1 MLCGKGRPRIS
12 WKLFGASSWLLGC
25 CVLGL
30 SACGPPWWRKGRPR
44 TVHRSYAEVE
54 LLSRMAELLMPGEAI
69 GELFR
74 DFPVEPSDAWGVRW
88 LCPDVAAFGVLKD
101 EDAALFIEYDGYH
114 GHYDARGQEG
124 DERKTNALLDYAPP
138 GSCVLRIGH
147 AAREL
152 RRTKNSK
159 EVVVD
164 TWSAGQ
170 GRTLMHVVRQV
181 AQALLDNWGQVL
193 RKDVRQHLCNFVE
206 TEPSPDLHQA
216 SKFASEAVL
225 TSDIETKK
233 RKVIAFLKKEL
244 KYSKKGIQA
253 LASKFPRIWGMSVEG
268 TMKPKMTW
276 LEGVGLSRQQVAKV
290 VAGFPGV
297 LGYSIDGNLK
307 PTVAWLEDVGLSRQ
321 QVAKVVAGFPQ
332 VLSCSIDGNLKPTVA
347 WLEDAGLSRQQVA
360 KVVAG
365 KPQVLGYSIDGNL
378 KPTVA
383 WLEDVGLSR
392 KQVAKVVAGFPAVL
406 GCSIEGNLKPTV
418 AWLENFGLSRKQVAK
433 VVAGFPQVLGCSIY
447 GNLKPTVAWLED
459 VGLSRQQVA
468 KVVAG
473 KPQVLGCSIEG
484 NLKPTVA
491 WLEDVG
497 LSRQQV
503 AKVVAGFPQVLGYSI
518 DGNLKSTVAW
528 LEDVG
533 LSRQQVA
540 KVIAGFPQ
548 VLGYSIDGNLK
559 PTVAWL
565 EDVGLSRQQVAKVVA
580 GFPQVLGY
588 SIDGNLKPTV
598 AWLEDVGL
606 SRKQVAKIVS
616 LQPQFFGYSIANN
629 LSKKLFLL
637 QQRSS
642 KEDVCSM
649 IAYLP
654 PLLGFS
660 YARLCHRLNVL
671 HEYDCLCKLAR
682 VMALTDA
689 KFARRFPPLHRCNV
703 SKHCA
708 SEIRP
713 GEVHLLAAR
722 LDPKATSAC
731 C

>member
-1 MLCGKGRPRIS
+1 MILQSRLHEISVYLRVEGRRGCFIHRAALLLVESVPRPCSCSVESLSTAAARAEMLRRKVKPRIS
-12 WKLFGASSWLLGC
+12 WRCFRAASWLLGW

-54 LLSRMAELLMPGEAI
+54 LLSRLAELLMPGEPI

-114 GHYDARGQEG
+114 GHYDAGGQEG
-124 DERKTNALLDYAPP
+124 DERKTKALLDYAPP

-164 TWSAGQ
+164 KWSAGQ
-170 GRTLMHVVRQV
+170 GRTLMHVVRQG
-181 AQALLDNWGQVL
+181 AQALLDNWGNVL
-193 RKDVRQHLCNFVE
+193 RKDVREHLCKFVE

-225 TSDIETKK
+225 TSDIDTKK
-233 RKVIAFLKKEL
+233 RRVIAFLEKDL
-244 KYSKKGIQA
+244 KFSKIGIQA
-253 LASKFPRIWGMSVEG
+253 LARKFPRIWGISV
-268 TMKPKMTW
+268 MKPTVAW
-276 LEGVGLSRQQVAKV
+276 LEDVGLSRQQVAKVVAGYPQVLGCSIEANLKPTVAWLEDVGLSRQQVAKV
-290 VAGFPGV
+290 VAGFPSV

-321 QVAKVVAGFPQ
+321 QVAKVVAGFP
-332 VLSCSIDGNLKPTVA
+332 S
-347 WLEDAGLSRQQVA
+347 
-360 KVVAG
+360 
-365 KPQVLGYSIDGNL
+365 
-378 KPTVA
+378 
-383 WLEDVGLSR
+383 
-392 KQVAKVVAGFPAVL
+392 
-406 GCSIEGNLKPTV
+406 
-418 AWLENFGLSRKQVAK
+418 
-433 VVAGFPQVLGCSIY
+433 
-447 GNLKPTVAWLED
+447 
-459 VGLSRQQVA
+459 
-468 KVVAG
+468 
-473 KPQVLGCSIEG
+473 
-484 NLKPTVA
+484 
-491 WLEDVG
+491 
-497 LSRQQV
+497 
-503 AKVVAGFPQVLGYSI
+503 
-518 DGNLKSTVAW
+518 
-528 LEDVG
+528 
-533 LSRQQVA
+533 
-540 KVIAGFPQ
+540 

-580 GFPQVLGY
+580 GFPSVLGC

-616 LQPQFFGYSIANN
+616 LKPQVFGYSIANN

-637 QQRSS
+637 QQRFS

-682 VMALTDA
+682 VMVLTDA
-689 KFARRFPPLHRCNV
+689 KFARRFPPLHRRKRNSSRRGAPV
-703 SKHCA
+703 S
-708 SEIRP
+708 SP
-713 GEVHLLAAR
+713 
-722 LDPKATSAC
+722 S
-731 C
+731 